1 MKRLL
6 FITMIILLLI
16 FMITPSIVY
25 GAINPEDLIIRREN
39 SENLNYNTIN
49 EKITTNL
56 RMYAII
62 TIIVNFIGFI
72 MCPLLLFIGIILNI
86 KNKEN
91 SNSKKGIALIIS
103 AIILFIMCMII
114 KIILQVK
121 WFIANVEFCRNL
133 MVDKQL

>member
-1 MKRLL
+1 MDRLL
-6 FITMIILLLI
+6 FITMIILLLF

-25 GAINPEDLIIRREN
+25 GANNPEDLIIRRED
-39 SENLNYNTIN
+39 SENLNNYTIN
-49 EKITTNL
+49 ERITTNL

-62 TIIVNFIGFI
+62 TIMGFLV
-72 MCPLLLFIGIILNI
+72 CPLLLFIGIILNI
-86 KNKEN
+86 RNKEN

-121 WFIANVEFCRNL
+121 
-133 MVDKQL
+133 

>member
-1 MKRLL
+1 MNRLL
-6 FITMIILLLI
+6 FITIIILLLI
-16 FMITPSIVY
+16 FMITPTIVC
-25 GAINPEDLIIRREN
+25 GAINPEDLIIRRED

-49 EKITTNL
+49 EKIATNL

-72 MCPLLLFIGIILNI
+72 VCPLLLFIGIILNI

-103 AIILFIMCMII
+103 AIILTIMCMII

-121 WFIANVEFCRNL
+121 
-133 MVDKQL
+133 

>member
-16 FMITPSIVY
+16 FMITPTIVY
-25 GAINPEDLIIRREN
+25 GAINPENLIIRREN
-39 SENLNYNTIN
+39 SENLNYNRIN

-56 RMYAII
+56 RIYAII

-121 WFIANVEFCRNL
+121 
-133 MVDKQL
+133 

>member
-16 FMITPSIVY
+16 FMITPTIVY
-25 GAINPEDLIIRREN
+25 GAINPENLIIRREN
-39 SENLNYNTIN
+39 SENLNYNRIN

-56 RMYAII
+56 RIYAII

-121 WFIANVEFCRNL
+121 WFIENVEFF
-133 MVDKQL
+133 